1 MSNRVG
7 IVVRLVEAGFCAG
20 VAVQAA
26 TSGNRRIRQEA
37 ILCGGAA
44 MRVPMICPPPAGWN
58 KR

>member
-26 TSGNRRIRQEA
+26 TSGKPQHKARSGVMRRS
-37 ILCGGAA
+37 GGASSNDLS
-44 MRVPMICPPPAGWN
+44 PAG
-58 KR
+58 RLER